1 MQNKLRSNDQRI
13 SGYLDSLLLDSL
25 NPAADSLNCEHD
37 SQQQSLS
44 DWDIKLAEAV
54 APVRD
59 FSTMERNV
67 SLSLVSPLGR
77 GNNSEKRTQLFSS
90 LSLARCLPESR
101 LKQCLLV
108 SCLPLAAEAMISG

>member
-13 SGYLDSLLLDSL
+13 SGYLDSLLLDTLSV
-25 NPAADSLNCEHD
+25 EE
-37 SQQQSLS
+37 QSNQTLS
-44 DWDIKLAEAV
+44 DWDQKLARAV
-54 APVRD
+54 APDRSA
-59 FSTMERNV
+59 STMNRNV
-67 SLSLVSPLGR
+67 SLSVIKPLGK

-101 LKQCLLV
+101 LKRCILV